1 MEGEIKTV
9 PETEKFKDS
18 DMIKGPVM
26 PHLLITGNSS
36 LSADSH
42 IDAILTTD
50 RGTAI
55 RALCNTQVSTQVLRI
70 ASFIKRDTCFFR
82 KPFSLLGSLD
92 TVRLLALGFFH
103 FLFCLF
109 LCCFAL
115 GATRLVLGTGTG
127 TSLSLSLCGLLLLD
141 SFRLLFLGCGLLL
154 FRSSRLLLL
163 GRRFLLFG
171 CRGLLALCG

>member
-1 MEGEIKTV
+1 
-9 PETEKFKDS
+9 
-18 DMIKGPVM
+18 MIKGPEM
-26 PHLLITGNSS
+26 PRLLITGNSS

-42 IDAILTTD
+42 IDAILSTN

-55 RALCNTQVSTQVLRI
+55 RALCDTQVPTQVLRI
-70 ASFIKRDTCFFR
+70 AGFIKCDACFFR

-92 TVRLLALGFFH
+92 TIRLLALGFFR

-115 GATRLVLGTGTG
+115 SPSRLVLGTGTG
-127 TSLSLSLCGLLLLD
+127 ASLSLGLCLCGLLLLG

-163 GRRFLLFG
+163 GCRFLLFG